1 MKKIRDVVCYY
12 APYDNMHTGNSSY
25 AGKVILKEDDTFEG
39 LVKDYRQ
46 EELYLVF
53 GHMNQDEIEF
63 VQTTKMDKRLPKVYR
78 VKKEG
83 FKYYGNISAK
93 TSMAEAALGEC
104 GVYFSDPDIYREVN
118 YEGEIIGLED
128 SIQMFKKDLG
138 MESRFLLAQ
147 MSKEKNKVY
156 TKKTQK

>member
-53 GHMNQDEIEF
+53 GHMDQDEIEF

-78 VKKEG
+78 VKK
-83 FKYYGNISAK
+83 
-93 TSMAEAALGEC
+93 
-104 GVYFSDPDIYREVN
+104 
-118 YEGEIIGLED
+118 
-128 SIQMFKKDLG
+128 DLG
-138 MESRFLLAQ
+138 MESRFLLAK